1 MLTQEQVKNLF
12 EYNPVT
18 GILRWKVSPSNN
30 VTIGD
35 VAGTLHQDGG
45 IHISINNKIYKAHRI
60 AWLYEY
66 GQLPDLIDHKDRIRH
81 HNWISNLRDLSKSEN
96 AFNVKLSTKNTSG
109 FKGVYFD
116 KQLKKWRSQ
125 IFFNG
130 NAKYLGSYQDINDAI
145 CVRFAAEQCLGL
157 VG

>member
-1 MLTQEQVKNLF
+1 MLTQEQVRNLF
-12 EYNPVT
+12 DYNPNT

-30 VTIGD
+30 VVIGK

-60 AWLYEY
+60 AWLYVY
-66 GQLPDLIDHKDRIRH
+66 NQLPDIIDHKDRIRH
-81 HNWISNLRDLSKSEN
+81 HNWISNLRDVSKSDN
-96 AFNVKLSTKNTSG
+96 AFNSKLSTKNTSG

-125 IFFNG
+125 IFLNG
-130 NAKYLGSYQDINDAI
+130 STKYLGSYQNINDAI
-145 CVRFAAEQCLGL
+145 YARFIAEQRLGL
-157 VG
+157 IR